1 MRRGRGRRG
10 VRARRYGSPER
21 MKLEEATYGGT
32 SAGGLFS
39 RSKRPVI
46 AIDENHRL
54 VQLTEEIA

>member
-1 MRRGRGRRG
+1 M
-10 VRARRYGSPER
+10 ARRQRTRRAE
-21 MKLEEATYGGT
+21 
-32 SAGGLFS
+32 LFS